1 MVFFLYI
8 VQKRGLISVGLAVSE
23 MEHFMNDTKVIQK
36 FQSKIPGTGDSD
48 EVETTFQFPQ
58 GAHLILFPSAW
69 EILFLNSVSLHL
81 KTKINGP
88 ITYIHLKRQD
98 SEIVFLHPAKNC
110 AKTM

>member
-88 ITYIHLKRQD
+88 ITYPSQKARQ
-98 SEIVFLHPAKNC
+98 
-110 AKTM
+110 